1 MKRKKEDC
9 VNDMEDF
16 IENTLPE
23 IEKTYGNL
31 LPKHIG
37 NGIYIINDIGI
48 MCNEK
53 FIEDLNNAILEDV
66 KDKDDNVKEN
76 NQKQKKLQ

>member
-1 MKRKKEDC
+1 MKDL
-9 VNDMEDF
+9 
-16 IENTLPE
+16 IENTLYE

-37 NGIYIINDIGI
+37 NGIYIINDVGI

-53 FIEDLNNAILEDV
+53 FIEDVNNAILEDV